1 MNHHALAM
9 TGLLLLGACGRGSES
24 ATTPTATATPKPET
38 ATTAPVPPEVA
49 ASADAPFVHRS
60 AIIDPKPAPDFTLT
74 DQQGKPFTHSSTDG
88 KVRLVGFV
96 YSH

>member
-1 MNHHALAM
+1 MKRHTLAM
-9 TGLLLLGACGRGSES
+9 TGLLLLGACGTGNE
-24 ATTPTATATPKPET
+24 TATTPKPET
-38 ATTAPVPPEVA
+38 ATAAAAVLPPEVV

-60 AIIDPKPAPDFTLT
+60 EIIDPKPAPDFTLT
-74 DQQGKPFTHSSTDG
+74 DQRGQPFTHSSADG